1 MGLFDSDFN
10 IEKYVRDR
18 IPELDNLANRDLFKR
33 IVGSL
38 TVDLYRHVK
47 DEYDA
52 LERRVFDEAP
62 KAIQLPDLITCVVSV
77 DKYDL
82 TDDQMFPIFAE
93 DLEKPIVNSRDMIDA
108 LKNGESFFLYTCM
121 FAVDYLTLKGLF
133 QSSRRFKGIIE
144 HEFGRTSAE
153 FIVKPNDRYI
163 KKAQELYEI
172 AGLNYLPWR
181 SLNLAYL
188 FKLVDVYVVAVE
200 EWDDQTEVREVTTD
214 FEEFAEK
221 ILYKPLPLWN
231 IREVTIKGNSYP
243 QPVIDRKYF
252 EHYLYK
258 KQFRD
263 GREYLLCRADTV
275 VRNIRRQDG
284 DFYIMCDEDLPA
296 DWQFYEFTSAPE
308 AVNYENPLVGNE
320 RNENFSR
327 NMIEYF
333 GQRIKTRTEMI
344 RFLNS
349 FKASEIVEFVD
360 AKIFDEYK
368 DAETYSMEDFIAHEY
383 RTGDRERTLEISFRA
398 KDENFYL
405 NRDIM
410 SFLVT
415 EIQHLFPEY
424 RCVGKLVRQ

>member
-1 MGLFDSDFN
+1 MGLFDSNFD

-18 IPELDNLANRDLFKR
+18 VPELDNLANRDLFKR

-38 TVDLYRHVK
+38 TVDLYKHVK

-62 KAIQLPDLITCVVSV
+62 KALQLPDLITCVISA

-93 DLEKPIVNSRDMIDA
+93 DLDEVKVDALEMISAVNSG
-108 LKNGESFFLYTCM
+108 KEFYLYTCM
-121 FAVDYLTLKGLF
+121 IKVDRLELKKILDSG
-133 QSSRRFKGIIE
+133 RRFKGVIQN
-144 HEFGRTSAE
+144 EFGQTSAE
-153 FIVKPNDRYI
+153 FIIKPNDRYI
-163 KKAQELYEI
+163 KKAQELYEV

-181 SLNLAYL
+181 SLNLSYL
-188 FKLVDVYVVAVE
+188 FKMFDVYVVAID

-243 QPVIDRKYF
+243 QPAVDRKYF

-263 GREYLLCRADTV
+263 GREYLLRSSETV
-275 VRNIRRQDG
+275 IRNIRRQNG
-284 DFYIMCDEDLPA
+284 DFYIMCDKDLPA
-296 DWQFYEFTSAPE
+296 DWKFYEFATAPE
-308 AVNYENPLVGNE
+308 AVNYENPLVSNE

-333 GQRIKTRTEMI
+333 GQRIKTRTEMV

-349 FKASEIVEFVD
+349 FKASEIVEFID
-360 AKIFDEYK
+360 AKIFDKYK
-368 DAETYSMEDFIAHEY
+368 AAETYSMEDFIDYEY
-383 RTGDRERTLEISFRA
+383 RMGDRERTMEFSFRA
-398 KDENFYL
+398 KDKNFYL

-415 EIQHLFPEY
+415 EMQHLFPEY
-424 RCVGKLVRQ
+424 QCVGKLV

>member
-1 MGLFDSDFN
+1 MGLFDSNFN
-10 IEKYVRDR
+10 IEKYVRAR

-62 KAIQLPDLITCVVSV
+62 KAMQLPDLITCVISA

-82 TDDQMFPIFAE
+82 TDDQMFPIFVE
-93 DLEKPIVNSRDMIDA
+93 DLEKPIIKCQDMLAAVKI
-108 LKNGESFFLYTCM
+108 GEPFFLYTCM
-121 FAVDYLTLKGLF
+121 FAVDYLTLKALAR
-133 QSSRRFKGIIE
+133 SSRRFKGIIE
-144 HEFGRTSAE
+144 HEFGQTSAE

-181 SLNLAYL
+181 SLNLAYF
-188 FKLVDVYVVAVE
+188 FKMFDVYVVAID

-243 QPVIDRKYF
+243 QPAVDRKYF

-263 GREYLLCRADTV
+263 GREYLLRHADTV
-275 VRNIRRQDG
+275 VRNIRRQNG

-296 DWQFYEFTSAPE
+296 DWQFYEFATAPE
-308 AVNYENPLVGNE
+308 AVNYENPLVSNE

-333 GQRIKTRTEMI
+333 GQRIKTRTEMV
-344 RFLNS
+344 RFLKT
-349 FKASEIVEFVD
+349 FKVTEIVEFVD
-360 AKIFDEYK
+360 AKIFDKYK
-368 DAETYSMEDFIAHEY
+368 DAETYSMEDFIDYEY
-383 RTGDRERTLEISFRA
+383 RTGDRERTMEFSFRA
-398 KDENFYL
+398 KDKNFYL
-405 NRDIM
+405 NRDVM

-415 EIQHLFPEY
+415 EMQHLFPEY
-424 RCVGKLVRQ
+424 QCVGKLV